1 MTGSIGGFFFGRSN
15 VFASGKKKK
24 MELNPLDA
32 EEETLMAVAF
42 KKVALEEIQ
51 HQADRMVPMAVIV
64 RGTMS
69 PLVILPEE
77 VEEFEFGG
85 GRKKAFKDEVAFEAS
100 SSVIRTRIRL
110 TLTKGREHGHLTMVM
125 ERGDE
130 ARVCIRRWGAKNLE
144 ELHIQQK
151 LEMMATNMLDALT
164 KLVDGV

>member
-1 MTGSIGGFFFGRSN
+1 
-15 VFASGKKKK
+15 

-42 KKVALEEIQ
+42 KKVQLEEIQ
-51 HQADRMVPMAVIV
+51 HQADLLVVSTVGGSTHTGLI
-64 RGTMS
+64 RGVHS
-69 PLVILPEE
+69 PLVILLPEE

-130 ARVCIRRWGAKNLE
+130 ARVCIRRWGAKNPE

-151 LEMMATNMLDALT
+151 LEMMATNMLDTLT